1 MSVRQSELAWELNIP
16 TNLKF
21 VCIEL
26 ADHANPEGLHVFPSL
41 ETIAKRTSQSPRNVR
56 RILRQLE
63 VCPGLTEDEIGAGIT
78 EHIPPH
84 LGLIEVVAYRNGG
97 RGMATEYSLHFDQIT
112 QPEATVKADIYDVKA
127 DIYDTNP
134 DNLSGFT
141 DVEDAKRRTSTTLK
155 ADICDIKADILSE
168 KADTDVRPTV
178 SKPLITVSETL
189 GSNPTW
195 FDVLSEIPR
204 FTKSLDECQ
213 QFLEAE
219 NITTDV
225 AKALAYSLQD
235 WLSHQTGKALR
246 GDPWLR
252 FKNWAVRDRAKPAA
266 SMSSP
271 DKYAAAKDDAKRRD

>member
-1 MSVRQSELAWELNIP
+1 MSVRQSELAWELNVP

-26 ADHANPEGLHVFPSL
+26 ADHASPEGLHVFPSQ

-63 VCPGLTEDEIGAGIT
+63 VCPGLTEDEISAGIT
-78 EHIPPH
+78 EHTPPH

-97 RGMATEYSLHFDQIT
+97 RGMATEYRLHFDQSN
-112 QPEATVKADIYDVKA
+112 QPEI
-127 DIYDTNP
+127 IENP
-134 DNLSGFT
+134 DIMSGFA
-141 DVEDAKRRTSTTLK
+141 DSKRRTSTTLK
-155 ADICDIKADILSE
+155 ADICDIKADILSV
-168 KADTDVRPTV
+168 KADTGVRPTV

-189 GSNPTW
+189 GSNPDW

-204 FTKSLDECQ
+204 FTKSLDECRQ
-213 QFLEAE
+213 WLEAE
-219 NITTDV
+219 NITSDV
-225 AKALAYSLQD
+225 AKKLAYSLQD

-252 FKNWAVRDRAKPAA
+252 FKNWAVRETPKSVP

-271 DKYAAAKDDAKRRD
+271 DKYAAARADSKRRD

>member
-1 MSVRQSELAWELNIP
+1 MSVRQSELAWELNVP

-63 VCPGLTEDEIGAGIT
+63 VCPGLTEDEISAGIT

-84 LGLIEVVAYRNGG
+84 LGLIEVVAYRSGG

-127 DIYDTNP
+127 DIYDINP
-134 DNLSGFT
+134 DNLSAFT

-155 ADICDIKADILSE
+155 ADICDIKADILSV
-168 KADTDVRPTV
+168 KADTGVRPTV
-178 SKPLITVSETL
+178 INVLTVSETL

-195 FDVLSEIPR
+195 FDVLSEIPG
-204 FTKSLDECQ
+204 FSKSLDECQ

-219 NITTDV
+219 NITSDV
-225 AKALAYSLQD
+225 AKKLAYSLQD

-252 FKNWAVRDRAKPAA
+252 FRNWAVRDRAKPAA

>member
-1 MSVRQSELAWELNIP
+1 MSVRQSELAWELNVP

-97 RGMATEYSLHFDQIT
+97 RGMATEYRLHFDQIT
-112 QPEATVKADIYDVKA
+112 QPETTVKA

-134 DNLSGFT
+134 DNLSAFT
-141 DVEDAKRRTSTTLK
+141 DFEDAKRRTSTTLK
-155 ADICDIKADILSE
+155 ADICDIKADILSV
-168 KADTDVRPTV
+168 KADTGVRPTV
-178 SKPLITVSETL
+178 SKPLITVRETL
-189 GSNPTW
+189 GSNPDW

-213 QFLEAE
+213 QWLEAE
-219 NITTDV
+219 NITSDV
-225 AKALAYSLQD
+225 AKKLAYSLQD

-252 FKNWAVRDRAKPAA
+252 FKNWAVRETPKSVP

-271 DKYAAAKDDAKRRD
+271 DKYAAARADSKKRD

>member
-1 MSVRQSELAWELNIP
+1 MSVRQSELAWELNVP

-26 ADHANPEGLHVFPSL
+26 ADHASPDGLHVFPSL

-84 LGLIEVVAYRNGG
+84 LGLIEVVAYRSGG
-97 RGMATEYSLHFDQIT
+97 RGMATEYRLHFDQIT
-112 QPEATVKADIYDVKA
+112 QPEATVKADIYDTKA
-127 DIYDTNP
+127 DT
-134 DNLSGFT
+134 LSPFT

-155 ADICDIKADILSE
+155 ADICDIKADILSV
-168 KADTDVRPTV
+168 KADTSVRPTV
-178 SKPLITVSETL
+178 INVLTVSETL
-189 GSNPTW
+189 GSNPDW

-213 QFLEAE
+213 QWLEAE
-219 NITTDV
+219 NITSDV
-225 AKALAYSLQD
+225 AKQLAYSLQD
-235 WLSHQTGKALR
+235 WLSRQTGKALR

-252 FKNWAVRDRAKPAA
+252 FKNWAVRETPKSVP

-271 DKYAAAKDDAKRRD
+271 DKYAAARADSKKRD

>member
-63 VCPGLTEDEIGAGIT
+63 VCPGLTEDEISAGIT

-97 RGMATEYSLHFDQIT
+97 RGMATEYCLHFDQIT
-112 QPEATVKADIYDVKA
+112 QPETTVKADIYDTKA
-127 DIYDTNP
+127 DNMSP
-134 DNLSGFT
+134 FT
-141 DVEDAKRRTSTTLK
+141 DFEDAKRRTSTTLK
-155 ADICDIKADILSE
+155 ADICDIKADILSV
-168 KADTDVRPTV
+168 KADTGVRPTV

-195 FDVLSEIPR
+195 FEVLSEIPG
-204 FTKSLDECQ
+204 FSKSLDECQ
-213 QFLEAE
+213 QWMEAE
-219 NITTDV
+219 NITSDV
-225 AKALAYSLQD
+225 AKKLAYSLQD

-252 FKNWAVRDRAKPAA
+252 FKNWAVRETPKSVP

-271 DKYAAAKDDAKRRD
+271 DKYAAARADSKRRD

>member
-1 MSVRQSELAWELNIP
+1 MSVRQSELAWELNVP

-26 ADHANPEGLHVFPSL
+26 ADHASPEGLHVFPSQ

-63 VCPGLTEDEIGAGIT
+63 VCPGLTEDEISAGIT
-78 EHIPPH
+78 EHTPPH

-97 RGMATEYSLHFDQIT
+97 RGMATEYRLHFDQT
-112 QPEATVKADIYDVKA
+112 NQPEATV
-127 DIYDTNP
+127 NP

-141 DVEDAKRRTSTTLK
+141 SDVSGFTDAKTRTSTTQNP
-155 ADICDIKADILSE
+155 DICDINPDIYDINP
-168 KADTDVRPTV
+168 DTSVLPTV
-178 SKPLITVSETL
+178 INVLNVSKTL
-189 GSNPTW
+189 GSEPPTW
-195 FDVLSEIPR
+195 FEVLSEIPG
-204 FTKSLDECQ
+204 FTKPLDECI
-213 QFLEAE
+213 QFLETE
-219 NITTDV
+219 NITSDV
-225 AKALAYSLQD
+225 AKKLAYSLQD

-252 FKNWAVRDRAKPAA
+252 FKNWAVRETPKSVP

-271 DKYAAAKDDAKRRD
+271 DKYATAQADAKRRD

>member
-26 ADHANPEGLHVFPSL
+26 ADHANPDGLHVFPSL
-41 ETIAKRTSQSPRNVR
+41 ETIAKRTSQSSRNVR

-63 VCPGLTEDEIGAGIT
+63 VCPGLTEDEISAGIT

-112 QPEATVKADIYDVKA
+112 QPETTVKADIYDVKA

-155 ADICDIKADILSE
+155 ADICDIQADILSE
-168 KADTDVRPTV
+168 KADTGVRPTV
-178 SKPLITVSETL
+178 RNVLTVSETL

-195 FDVLSEIPR
+195 FDVLSEIPG
-204 FTKSLDECQ
+204 FSKSLDECQ

-219 NITTDV
+219 NITSDV
-225 AKALAYSLQD
+225 AKKLAYSLQD

-252 FKNWAVRDRAKPAA
+252 FKNWAVRETPKSVP
-266 SMSSP
+266 SMSSS
-271 DKYAAAKDDAKRRD
+271 DKYEAARADSKRRD

>member
-26 ADHANPEGLHVFPSL
+26 ADHANPDGLHVFPSL

-63 VCPGLTEDEIGAGIT
+63 VCPGLTEDEKNAGIT

-97 RGMATEYSLHFDQIT
+97 RGMATEYSLHFDQTT

-127 DIYDTNP
+127 DIYDTKG
-134 DNLSGFT
+134 DILSAFT
-141 DVEDAKRRTSTTLK
+141 DLEDAKRRTSTTLK

-168 KADTDVRPTV
+168 KADTGVRPTV
-178 SKPLITVSETL
+178 SKPLITVRETL

-195 FDVLSEIPR
+195 FDVLSEIPG
-204 FTKSLDECQ
+204 FSKSLDECQ

-219 NITTDV
+219 NITSDV
-225 AKALAYSLQD
+225 AKKLAYSLQD

-252 FKNWAVRDRAKPAA
+252 FRNWAVRDRAKPAA